1 MIERNIAPSRRDA
14 IRALAALSISLPT
27 LAYAAPAETCPAP
40 VSERWS
46 ALLSAYR
53 EAQAAEDAYDQG
65 VIEPFF
71 GGIDKNDQEAWRK
84 AAKPITRAMWD
95 HLECL
100 GDERLAAEKAL
111 MECPSP
117 DASAFALKYV
127 IAHGNGREADCWDDL
142 LEAEAK
148 QFGGRA

>member
-1 MIERNIAPSRRDA
+1 MIGRNIAPSRRDA
-14 IRALAALSISLPT
+14 IRALAALSVSLPT
-27 LAYAAPAETCPAP
+27 LANATPAETCPAA
-40 VSERWS
+40 VSQRWS

-71 GGIDKNDQEAWRK
+71 VGIDKNDQAAWRK

-117 DASAFALKYV
+117 HASAFALKYV